1 MCMIIFT
8 DRLNQSDG
16 MAAPT
21 PPLSSA
27 TFHEAPGPAPLR
39 KGRSGRSDPQRT
51 RRLLWIL
58 TVYRFVIGI
67 LLLLAT
73 VARSSWFPL
82 SETAAQRLQWMA
94 GGYLLWSLLLLGL
107 AIGLPERV
115 RRRWEPLL
123 APAADLVFIAA
134 LAQSHVAAQWL
145 LTSNLFMI
153 PLGVAASILNLEG
166 CLALASLTSV
176 FVLTRSFDQW
186 LAGQGTNPLL
196 HAALFSILFFLITL
210 ILYSLAN
217 RVRITETILA
227 RQKLDLDNLSE
238 LNAYLVQRMPTGV
251 VIFDREDRVRFFNAA
266 AAQLLSP
273 PGMDPNPHARNLL
286 RFLRSQK
293 DERPKTAPPL
303 VTPVGRS
310 VLPDL
315 RPIGQQGS
323 ILTLEDLSQLDAKM
337 HELKLQ
343 AMGRLTAA
351 IAHEIRNPLAAIRH
365 DAQLLHESQHL
376 DPEDRHLN
384 QITLDQV
391 ERLNR
396 VIGNILTL
404 SRPTTRPA
412 QPLELGVWLQGFME
426 EFASRHGMTLPS
438 GQIRAVE
445 FEKHLEA
452 QVSPDLL
459 HQIVW
464 NLAENAF
471 THGVSASRRDRA
483 VVLFRLDRKHRQ
495 GQVRLGVLDRGPGI
509 PENLLERIY
518 DPFYS
523 TSPQGTGLGLFIAR
537 ELCTLN
543 GLSLHYRKRKSGGS
557 EFYILF
563 PNSQPAAVSS

>member
-1 MCMIIFT
+1 
-8 DRLNQSDG
+8 
-16 MAAPT
+16 MADSP
-21 PPLSSA
+21 PPLLA
-27 TFHEAPGPAPLR
+27 TIPGEALPPPPLQTE
-39 KGRSGRSDPQRT
+39 RSGHSDPQRT

-58 TVYRFVIGI
+58 TAYRFMMG
-67 LLLLAT
+67 LLILLAT
-73 VARSSWFPL
+73 LARSSWFPL
-82 SETAAQRLQWMA
+82 SGTAAQRLQWMA
-94 GGYLLWSLLLLGL
+94 GGYLLLSLLLLGL
-107 AIGLPERV
+107 TLGLPDRM
-115 RRRWEPLL
+115 RRWEPLL
-123 APAADLVFIAA
+123 GPVTDLAFIAA
-134 LAQSHVAAQWL
+134 LAQSHLATQWL
-145 LTSNLFMI
+145 PTSNLFMI

-166 CLALASLTSV
+166 SLALASLASV
-176 FVLTRSFDQW
+176 FVLARSFEKW
-186 LAGQGTNPLL
+186 LANQGTNPLL
-196 HAALFSILFFLITL
+196 HAALLSILFFLITL

-266 AAQLLSP
+266 AAQLLSA
-273 PGMDPNPHARNLL
+273 PGIDPNPHARNLL
-286 RFLRSQK
+286 RFLKGQRG
-293 DERPKTAPPL
+293 DRPRISTPV

-315 RPIGQQGS
+315 RPIGQQGA
-323 ILTLEDLSQLDAKM
+323 ILTLEDLSQLEAKM

-365 DAQLLHESQHL
+365 AAQLLHESQHL
-376 DPEDRHLN
+376 DPEDRRLN

-391 ERLNR
+391 DRLNR

-404 SRPTTRPA
+404 SRPTTRPV
-412 QPLELGVWLQGFME
+412 QPLELGAWLRGFME

-438 GQIRAVE
+438 SQIRSVE

-464 NLAENAF
+464 NLAENAL
-471 THGVSASRRDRA
+471 THGASPSRA
-483 VVLFRLDRKHRQ
+483 GQALVLFRLDRQHRK

-543 GLSLHYRKRKSGGS
+543 GLSLHYRRRKSGGS

-563 PNSQPAAVSS
+563 PNPQPMAAPS

>member
-1 MCMIIFT
+1 
-8 DRLNQSDG
+8 
-16 MAAPT
+16 
-21 PPLSSA
+21 
-27 TFHEAPGPAPLR
+27 
-39 KGRSGRSDPQRT
+39 
-51 RRLLWIL
+51 
-58 TVYRFVIGI
+58 
-67 LLLLAT
+67 
-73 VARSSWFPL
+73 
-82 SETAAQRLQWMA
+82 
-94 GGYLLWSLLLLGL
+94 
-107 AIGLPERV
+107 
-115 RRRWEPLL
+115 
-123 APAADLVFIAA
+123 
-134 LAQSHVAAQWL
+134 
-145 LTSNLFMI
+145 MI

-166 CLALASLTSV
+166 SLALASLTSV
-176 FVLTRSFDQW
+176 FVLARSFEKW

-266 AAQLLSP
+266 AAQLLSL
-273 PGMDPNPHARNLL
+273 PGVDPNPHARNLL
-286 RFLRSQK
+286 RFLKSQK
-293 DERPKTAPPL
+293 SNQPRVASP
-303 VTPVGRS
+303 VITPVGRS

-315 RPIGQQGS
+315 RPIGQQGA
-323 ILTLEDLSQLDAKM
+323 ILTLEDLSQLESKM

-365 DAQLLHESQHL
+365 AAQLLHESQHL
-376 DPEDRHLN
+376 DPEDRRLN

-412 QPLELGVWLQGFME
+412 QPLELGIWLGGFME
-426 EFASRHGMTLPS
+426 EFASRHGMTPSS
-438 GQIRAVE
+438 GQIRSVE

-464 NLAENAF
+464 NLAENAL
-471 THGVSASRRDRA
+471 THGASPSRSGRTL
-483 VVLFRLDRKHRQ
+483 VLFRLDRQHRK

-563 PNSQPAAVSS
+563 SDPQPVAPPL